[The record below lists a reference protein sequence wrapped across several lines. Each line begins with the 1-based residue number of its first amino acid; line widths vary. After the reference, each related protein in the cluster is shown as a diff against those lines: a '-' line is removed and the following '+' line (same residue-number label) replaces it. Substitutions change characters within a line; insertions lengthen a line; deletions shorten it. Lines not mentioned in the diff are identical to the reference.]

1 MGLKIVGYLDLS
13 IVRAY
18 GRDLHAVCVKLFLE
32 CLCLVNGELGDVLAV
47 NAAQFHVRHAVCF
60 AGGYLAVDA
69 VGGFVGKGGVEKSCH
84 LCTTFL
90 VVPYKKQHL
99 IYSLILYII
108 YSYFKPEEVG
118 FTNI

>member
-1 MGLKIVGYLDLS
+1 MNRDNEERRGYD
-13 IVRAY
+13 AENK
-18 GRDLHAVCVKLFLE
+18 G
-32 CLCLVNGELGDVLAV
+32 
-47 NAAQFHVRHAVCF
+47 NADAENEKK
-60 AGGYLAVDA
+60 AGGAGEKNSGNA
-69 VGGFVGKGGVEKSCH
+69 GMSAEEQTAGKGGVEKSCH

>member
-1 MGLKIVGYLDLS
+1 MGLEIVGNLDFS
-13 IVRAY
+13 VVGAY
-18 GRDLHAVCVKLFLE
+18 GGDLHTVCVKLFLE
-32 CLCLVNGELGDVLAV
+32 RLSLVDGELGDVLAV
-47 NAAQFHVRHAVCF
+47 NAAQFHVCHAVCL

-69 VGGFVGKGGVEKSCH
+69 VGGFVGKCGVEKSCH

-108 YSYFKPEEVG
+108 YSHFKPEEVG

>member
-47 NAAQFHVRHAVCF
+47 DAAQFHVCHAVCL
-60 AGGYLAVDA
+60 AGGYLTVDA

>member
-1 MGLKIVGYLDLS
+1 MAGL
-13 IVRAY
+13 
-18 GRDLHAVCVKLFLE
+18 
-32 CLCLVNGELGDVLAV
+32 
-47 NAAQFHVRHAVCF
+47 FHDF
-60 AGGYLAVDA
+60 DDA
-69 VGGFVGKGGVEKSCH
+69 VEVYAVAAVGKGGVEKSCH